1 MMVKWKETMIELL
14 VILKDAKIFKNKY
27 QSSYIIC
34 YIGIKYE
41 NYIVHLETSK
51 FFIKYIF

>member
-1 MMVKWKETMIELL
+1 MIELL
-14 VILKDAKIFKNKY
+14 VILKDATIFKNKY

-41 NYIVHLETSK
+41 NYVVHLETSK